1 VTKTTTKSQ
10 KLQELF
16 DIAATNA
23 ARIFLE
29 SDDHE
34 VLPMWHAVQG
44 NGEHVLI
51 ATPWSSEKEKLI
63 TVDMLRKMFSVKHVK
78 RFAFIVEAWTAQVP
92 PERIKTTSA
101 EEAYRDYCGPR
112 PSEHPDRRE
121 VLMITAEDRSGESI
135 MGVYYI
141 LRPEHGPP
149 TLSPLEVMPYDSMAG
164 RMMGLLT

>member
-1 VTKTTTKSQ
+1 VN

-23 ARIFLE
+23 ARIFND

-51 ATPWSSEKEKLI
+51 ATPWQDDTEKQIAVE
-63 TVDMLRKMFSVKHVK
+63 MLRDLFREKQVK
-78 RFAFIVEAWTAQVP
+78 RFVFIVEAWIARVKSMREVEEGP
-92 PERIKTTSA
+92 P
-101 EEAYRDYCGPR
+101 
-112 PSEHPDRRE
+112 PSKHPDRRE
-121 VLMITAEDRSGESI
+121 VLMITAEDRSGETI
-135 MGVYYI
+135 FGQYYI

-149 TLSPLEVMPYDSMAG
+149 KLSPLEVMPYDGTSG
-164 RMMGLLT
+164 RMTGLLT